1 MIWDDTGFL
10 LSKNKYNENSL
21 IVEFFTKNH
30 GKVSGII
37 FGGTSK
43 KIKNYLQIGNELYLN
58 YNLKSENKIGYFKT
72 EIQHA
77 FSPLFFDNFQKLL
90 CIKSTMNLLSLLN
103 AEFQVNQKIF
113 ETIKEFY
120 VIISKDF
127 WLKEFIFWELKLLK
141 ILGYDLDLK
150 ELVSKELID
159 NKVTYFVKSSKEK
172 KLVPSFLIN
181 KSEIVNEN
189 DTLVNGLKLI
199 DGYLNKTILRPNNL
213 NYPYSRIHFMNS
225 LR

>member
-10 LSKNKYNENSL
+10 LSKNRYNENSL
-21 IVEFFTKNH
+21 IVEIFTKNH

-77 FSPLFFDNFQKLL
+77 FSPLFFDNFQKLS

-113 ETIKEFY
+113 ETIKR
-120 VIISKDF
+120 ILCNHIKRF
-127 WLKEFIFWELKLLK
+127 WLKSIFF
-141 ILGYDLDLK
+141 G
-150 ELVSKELID
+150 
-159 NKVTYFVKSSKEK
+159 N
-172 KLVPSFLIN
+172 
-181 KSEIVNEN
+181 
-189 DTLVNGLKLI
+189 
-199 DGYLNKTILRPNNL
+199 
-213 NYPYSRIHFMNS
+213 
-225 LR
+225 

>member
-1 MIWDDTGFL
+1 MTWDDTGFL
-10 LSKNKYNENSL
+10 LSKNRYNENSL

-58 YNLKSENKIGYFKT
+58 YNLKSENNIGYFKA

>member
-1 MIWDDTGFL
+1 
-10 LSKNKYNENSL
+10 
-21 IVEFFTKNH
+21 
-30 GKVSGII
+30 
-37 FGGTSK
+37 
-43 KIKNYLQIGNELYLN
+43 
-58 YNLKSENKIGYFKT
+58 
-72 EIQHA
+72 
-77 FSPLFFDNFQKLL
+77 
-90 CIKSTMNLLSLLN
+90 MNLLSLLN